1 MKQSYIWLLV
11 IVALVIVTFFY
22 FGKKPATETIAEP
35 IIEVPEI
42 NPTEKVNPLQ
52 NVYQNPFE

>member
-1 MKQSYIWLLV
+1 MKQSQIWLIV
-11 IVALVIVTFFY
+11 IVVLIITAFFY
-22 FGKKPATETIAEP
+22 FTRKPATETIVAP